1 MNNCRFAIFMQ
12 VLQPSAIQAI
22 VNLRYCDIPQTQN
35 KLIMFLSR
43 PNYIVR
49 GLQNDV
55 IANYL

>member
-1 MNNCRFAIFMQ
+1 MQ

>member
-1 MNNCRFAIFMQ
+1 MQ

-22 VNLRYCDIPQTQN
+22 ANLRYCDKPQTQN
-35 KLIMFLSR
+35 KLIMFQSR
-43 PNYIVR
+43 PKYIII